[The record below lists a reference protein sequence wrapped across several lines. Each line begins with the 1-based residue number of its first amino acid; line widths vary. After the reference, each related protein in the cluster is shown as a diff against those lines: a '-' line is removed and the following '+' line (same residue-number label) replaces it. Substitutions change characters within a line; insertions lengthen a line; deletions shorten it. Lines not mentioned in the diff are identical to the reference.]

1 MALGDSSPFA
11 PIDLVGGLV
20 TNVVAT
26 NMACQNHS
34 FRTGIGLAVKDASG
48 NAVLDAGGKKV
59 TEVPAYLDFRF
70 LGGLAAAVAGQ
81 LIPNPMARR
90 VGHDLASGL
99 LNSYVAT
106 ETCRRH
112 ALKRVSQTE
121 WDTEDGPMMR
131 QLAEQ
136 AAAAPAP
143 QDAAQ
148 GQSKPGG
155 APNYAYGW

>member
-11 PIDLVGGLV
+11 PVDLLGGLV

-26 NMACQNHS
+26 NFACKNHS
-34 FRTGIGLAVKDASG
+34 FRTGIAMKNKSG
-48 NAVLDAGGKKV
+48 VE
-59 TEVPAYLDFRF
+59 EVPAYLDFRF
-70 LGGLAAAVAGQ
+70 LGGVAAAVAGQ

-112 ALKRVSQTE
+112 ALQRVSDTE
-121 WDTEDGPMMR
+121 WQSEDGPLHPSQMKQ
-131 QLAEQ
+131 QLAEP
-136 AAAAPAP
+136 AAAAPA
-143 QDAAQ
+143 QAQ
-148 GQSKPGG
+148 PEKG
-155 APNYAYGW
+155 AQNYAYGW

>member
-26 NMACQNHS
+26 NMACKNHS
-34 FRTGIGLAVKDASG
+34 FRTGIALKNKQTGAE
-48 NAVLDAGGKKV
+48 
-59 TEVPAYLDFRF
+59 EVPAYLDFRF

-81 LIPNPMARR
+81 LVPHPTARR

-112 ALKRVSQTE
+112 ALERVTAAE
-121 WDTEDGPMMR
+121 WESPSNQADANPALPD
-131 QLAEQ
+131 LAVDAAQ
-136 AAAAPAP
+136 AAAGKVRQAV
-143 QDAAQ
+143 Q
-148 GQSKPGG
+148 GQPSGG
-155 APNYAYGW
+155 TNYAYGW

>member
-26 NMACQNHS
+26 NMACKNHS
-34 FRTGIGLAVKDASG
+34 FRTGIGLTVKDAQG
-48 NAVLDAGGKKV
+48 NAVLDINKQPLK
-59 TEVPAYLDFRF
+59 EVPAYLDFRF

-81 LIPNPMARR
+81 LVPNPMARR

-112 ALKRVSQTE
+112 ALKRVSETE
-121 WDTEDGPMMR
+121 WGTEDGPLMNR
-131 QLAEQ
+131 QIAEQ
-136 AAAAPAP
+136 EAAQAPAAAA
-143 QDAAQ
+143 AAAA
-148 GQSKPGG
+148 GASGG
-155 APNYAYGW
+155 KNYAYGW

>member
-26 NMACQNHS
+26 NMACKNHS

-48 NAVLDAGGKKV
+48 NAVVDANGQKV

-70 LGGLAAAVAGQ
+70 LGGMAAAVAGQ

-112 ALKRVSQTE
+112 ALQRVTAEE
-121 WDTEDGPMMR
+121 WASPSAEVDRNPALPD
-131 QLAEQ
+131 LAVQ
-136 AAAAPAP
+136 AA

-148 GQSKPGG
+148 ALKGKG

>member
-26 NMACQNHS
+26 NMACKNHS
-34 FRTGIGLAVKDASG
+34 FRTGIGLTVKDAQG
-48 NAVLDAGGKKV
+48 NAVLDINRQPVK
-59 TEVPAYLDFRF
+59 EVPAYLDFRF

-81 LIPNPMARR
+81 LVPHPTARR

-112 ALKRVSQTE
+112 ALERVSQPE
-121 WDTEDGPMMR
+121 WESQDGPLAR
-131 QLAEQ
+131 QIAEQ
-136 AAAAPAP
+136 AQPAAPA
-143 QDAAQ
+143 AAAA
-148 GQSKPGG
+148 G
-155 APNYAYGW
+155 APTPSANYAYGW

>member
-26 NMACQNHS
+26 NMACKNHS
-34 FRTGIGLAVKDASG
+34 FRTGIALKNKQTGAE
-48 NAVLDAGGKKV
+48 
-59 TEVPAYLDFRF
+59 EVPAYLDFRF

-81 LIPNPMARR
+81 LVPHPTARR

-112 ALKRVSQTE
+112 ALERVTAEE
-121 WDTEDGPMMR
+121 WATPSNQVDANPALPD
-131 QLAEQ
+131 LAVDAVQ
-136 AAAAPAP
+136 AAAGKVR
-143 QDAAQ
+143 QAAQ
-148 GQSKPGG
+148 GQPSGG
-155 APNYAYGW
+155 SNYAYGW

>member
-26 NMACQNHS
+26 NMACKNHS
-34 FRTGIGLAVKDASG
+34 FRTGIGLTVKDAQG
-48 NAVLDAGGKKV
+48 NAVLDINRQPVK
-59 TEVPAYLDFRF
+59 EVPAYLDFRF

-81 LIPNPMARR
+81 LVPHPTARR

-112 ALKRVSQTE
+112 ALERVSQTE
-121 WDTEDGPMMR
+121 WDSQDGPLKR
-131 QLAEQ
+131 QIAEQ
-136 AAAAPAP
+136 AQAAAPA
-143 QDAAQ
+143 AAAAGAQ
-148 GQSKPGG
+148 VVNG

>member
-26 NMACQNHS
+26 NMACKNHS
-34 FRTGIGLAVKDASG
+34 FRTGIGLTVKDAQG
-48 NAVLDAGGKKV
+48 NAVLDINRQPVK
-59 TEVPAYLDFRF
+59 EVPAYLDFRF

-81 LIPNPMARR
+81 LVPHPTARR

-112 ALKRVSQTE
+112 ALKRVSETE
-121 WDTEDGPMMR
+121 WGTEDGPLMNR
-131 QLAEQ
+131 QIAEQ
-136 AAAAPAP
+136 AQPAAPA
-143 QDAAQ
+143 AAAA
-148 GQSKPGG
+148 G
-155 APNYAYGW
+155 APTPSANYAYGW

>member
-26 NMACQNHS
+26 NMACKNHS
-34 FRTGIGLAVKDASG
+34 FRTGIGLAVKDAQG
-48 NAVLDAGGKKV
+48 NAVLDTNGQKV

-81 LIPNPMARR
+81 LVPNPMARR

-112 ALKRVSQTE
+112 ALERVSKTE
-121 WDTEDGPMMR
+121 WDTEDGPLMKR
-131 QLAEQ
+131 QIAEQ
-136 AAAAPAP
+136 AQAAAPSAAP
-143 QDAAQ
+143 SAAA
-148 GQSKPGG
+148 G
-155 APNYAYGW
+155 APGDKNYAYGW